1 MSLSAEQTASLTAGR
16 WAADQRVG
24 GTEPWSTKD
33 KRDTASPRQL
43 PPDGRAERRRPW
55 ARHAPG
61 FLPRPRRASR
71 PTSLEAGEAGEPA
84 EEAAGTWGSQPGTP
98 GPAAPLQP
106 PGSRDSVTSWE
117 TPETCMVP
125 ADFAL
130 FNENRSVKRH
140 SQGAVWIRQHRP
152 KWKSGSRSCHHFCTP
167 LRSLRNSRPTPAWH
181 LPTPDAHPVTVTS
194 GP

>member
-1 MSLSAEQTASLTAGR
+1 MSLSAEQTAPLTAGR
-16 WAADQRVG
+16 WAVDQRVG

-61 FLPRPRRASR
+61 FLPRPGRASR

-106 PGSRDSVTSWE
+106 PGSRGSVTSWE

-152 KWKSGSRSCHHFCTP
+152 KWKSGQP
-167 LRSLRNSRPTPAWH
+167 L
-181 LPTPDAHPVTVTS
+181 LPPLLHAPPFFTQFQAHPRLA
-194 GP
+194 PPDP